1 MSDSGHMT
9 NAARAIAATAFVAL
23 LVAGCVTG
31 RVQSPSAPPASSS
44 VSVGPAVA
52 SSAVPTSPATPTIT
66 PAPAELA
73 TGNATSRPGSADAIE
88 ISETSNGLTLSL
100 SVGATLRLV
109 LHNTYWTIGGSSASS
124 VLALTAPP
132 VYSGAGPISCIPGA
146 GCGTVTA
153 SFRALAPGKAVVT
166 AVRTS
171 CGEALRCIGG
181 DGAFE
186 ATVIVG
192 P

>member
-1 MSDSGHMT
+1 MSNPSRLT
-9 NAARAIAATAFVAL
+9 IATRAIASTAFVAL

-31 RVQSPSAPPASSS
+31 QVQSPPTPPEIPS

-52 SSAVPTSPATPTIT
+52 VSALPASTAAPTIT
-66 PAPAELA
+66 MAP
-73 TGNATSRPGSADAIE
+73 TDVTPGDATSRPGSSDAIE
-88 ISETSNGLTLSL
+88 ISETSNGLSFTL

-109 LHNTYWTIGGSSASS
+109 LHNTYWTIGGSSVPS

-132 VYSGAGPISCIPGA
+132 VYSAAGLIACIPGT

-153 SFRALAPGKAVVT
+153 SFRALAPGKAVIT
-166 AVRTS
+166 AARTS
-171 CGEALRCIGG
+171 CGEALRCVGG